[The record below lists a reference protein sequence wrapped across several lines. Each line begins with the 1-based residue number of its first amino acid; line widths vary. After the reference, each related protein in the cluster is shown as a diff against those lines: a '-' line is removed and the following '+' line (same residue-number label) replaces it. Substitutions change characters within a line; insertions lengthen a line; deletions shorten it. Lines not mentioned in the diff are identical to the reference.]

1 MRRVDPVCR
10 RTPVVDRPWPM
21 MGRGTTA
28 TQSGAGGDHFKEKK
42 SGIGKRDCWTGWEP
56 KMPDVSRLASAC
68 PDDAASPRR
77 PIREGRKEFFPE
89 TASQGTVCLPPA
101 TALPLPLL
109 PCGTD
114 ASARQRRCGL
124 GCGEIG
130 GGCLPRQTAGGTLA
144 VRSGC
149 VSSHWMGYWGERET
163 AKGREKEKK
172 RKNETACSS
181 SRYRARRL
189 GEGTVPL
196 RGSRKTC
203 GQAAAPRC
211 WHYYRGGHAVPA
223 AAALV
228 CAGRTRSPLLG
239 FPLVSTEHLIYSF
252 PCC

>member
-1 MRRVDPVCR
+1 
-10 RTPVVDRPWPM
+10 
-21 MGRGTTA
+21 
-28 TQSGAGGDHFKEKK
+28 
-42 SGIGKRDCWTGWEP
+42 
-56 KMPDVSRLASAC
+56 MPDVSRLASAC

-189 GEGTVPL
+189 GGRNSPAPGLAEDL
-196 RGSRKTC
+196 RASGSAEMLALLSRRACRPGGGSPRLC
-203 GQAAAPRC
+203 GPDAESAARVSSCLYGAP
-211 WHYYRGGHAVPA
+211 Y
-223 AAALV
+223 L
-228 CAGRTRSPLLG
+228 
-239 FPLVSTEHLIYSF
+239 
-252 PCC
+252 